1 MSLAPSELI
10 LNRDGSVYHLNLLP
24 EDLADLVL
32 LVGDPD
38 RVPLVSR
45 HFDMLE
51 VKKSK
56 REFITHTGTL
66 EGKRI
71 SVLSTGIG
79 ADNIDIVLNELDALA
94 SLDLER
100 RIPREVPRSLQLV
113 RVGTSGSLQPDIPLG
128 AFILSDYGMGF
139 DGLLHYYQS
148 EAVQRPDIQ
157 LAFLEQTRWEVL
169 LAVPY
174 VVPADIK
181 LCEQLD
187 APEIIR
193 GITATNP
200 GFYGPQG
207 RQLRL
212 PAADPGLLNKLTSFQ
227 YEDLK
232 ILNMEME
239 TAAILG
245 LAGLMGHRAASL
257 SCVLA
262 NRATGGFS
270 SNPGETV
277 ERLIAFA
284 LEQLLRS

>member
-24 EDLADLVL
+24 DDLADTVL
-32 LVGDPD
+32 LVGDPE

-45 HFDMLE
+45 HFDTVELR
-51 VKKSK
+51 KSK
-56 REFITHTGTL
+56 REFITHTGRL
-66 EGKRI
+66 DGRRI
-71 SVLSTGIG
+71 SVVSTGIG

-94 SLDLER
+94 SLDLDR
-100 RIPREVPRSLQLV
+100 RVPLDTPRKLDLIRI
-113 RVGTSGSLQPDIPLG
+113 GTSGALQPDLPLDS
-128 AFILSDYGMGF
+128 FVLSDYGMGF

-148 EAVQRPDIQ
+148 EAVQRPDMQ
-157 LAFLEQTRWEVL
+157 LAFLEQSRWEVL

-174 VVPADIK
+174 VVPADIR

-200 GFYGPQG
+200 GFYAPQG

-212 PAADPGLLNKLTSFQ
+212 PAADPDLLGKLTSFRF
-227 YEDLK
+227 EDLR

-262 NRATGGFS
+262 NRASGTFS
-270 SNPGETV
+270 PNPRDTV
-277 ERLIAFA
+277 ERLIAFT

>member
-10 LNRDGSVYHLNLLP
+10 LNRDGSVYHLNLIP
-24 EDLADLVL
+24 EDLADCVL
-32 LVGDPD
+32 LVGDPE
-38 RVPLVSR
+38 RVPLISR
-45 HFDMLE
+45 HFDSVE
-51 VKKSK
+51 VRKSK
-56 REFITHTGTL
+56 REFITHTGRL
-66 EGKRI
+66 EGRRI
-71 SVLSTGIG
+71 SVVSTGIG

-94 SLDLER
+94 SLDLDR
-100 RIPREVPRSLQLV
+100 RIPLDKPRSLELI
-113 RVGTSGSLQPDIPLG
+113 RVGTSGALQHDVPVDS
-128 AFILSDYGMGF
+128 FVLSDYGMGF

-148 EAVQRPDIQ
+148 ESVQRPDIQ

-174 VVPADIK
+174 VVPADIR

-187 APEIIR
+187 AHDIIR

-200 GFYGPQG
+200 GFYAPQG

-212 PAADPGLLNKLTSFQ
+212 QAADPGLLGKLTSFQ
-227 YEDLK
+227 FEDLR

-245 LAGLMGHRAASL
+245 MAGLMGHRAASL

-262 NRATGGFS
+262 NRAEGSFS
-270 SNPGETV
+270 ANPRETI
-277 ERLIAFA
+277 ERLIAFT
-284 LEQLLRS
+284 LERLLRS

>member
-24 EDLADLVL
+24 EDLANCVL

-38 RVPLVSR
+38 RVPLISR
-45 HFDMLE
+45 HFDSLE
-51 VKKSK
+51 IRKSK
-56 REFITHTGTL
+56 REFITHTGLL

-71 SVLSTGIG
+71 SVVSTGIG

-94 SLDLER
+94 SLDLDR
-100 RIPREVPRSLQLV
+100 RIPLDTPRRLELI
-113 RVGTSGSLQPDIPLG
+113 RVGTSGALQPDVPIDS
-128 AFILSDYGMGF
+128 FVLSDYGMGF

-148 EAVQRPDIQ
+148 EAVQRPDMQ
-157 LAFLEQTRWEVL
+157 LAFLEQSQWEVL

-174 VVPADIK
+174 VVPADIR

-187 APEIIR
+187 APGIIR

-200 GFYGPQG
+200 GFYAPQG

-212 PAADPGLLNKLTSFQ
+212 QAADPGLLGKLTSFQ
-227 YEDLK
+227 FEDLR

-262 NRATGGFS
+262 NRAEGSFS
-270 SNPGETV
+270 AAPRETI
-277 ERLIAFA
+277 ERLIAFT

>member
-10 LNRDGSVYHLNLLP
+10 LNKDGSVYHLNLLP